1 MFSYQPKG
9 GGQVTFTRTQAD
21 MSRNCADVEDQML
34 DGKIEGRW
42 AEKIVIKRLIYC

>member
-1 MFSYQPKG
+1 MFSYQPKVA
-9 GGQVTFTRTQAD
+9 GQHIATSTQPD
-21 MSRNCADVEDQML
+21 IGRNGADVEDLML